1 MGREVHFGQESF
13 ILTLRG
19 PVAFFALKQKIEIPY
34 QCVKSV
40 NVNYFD
46 APLWMLR
53 LPGTAIP
60 PSIYEGSYKYGDE
73 WYFLSY
79 ERRVPLIILRL
90 EGHKKY
96 NHVIFQMKE
105 PEKTA
110 EEIKQNIKS
119 AVL

>member
-1 MGREVHFGQESF
+1 M
-13 ILTLRG
+13 
-19 PVAFFALKQKIEIPY
+19 
-34 QCVKSV
+34 KSV

-46 APLWMLR
+46 APTWMLR

-79 ERRVPLIILRL
+79 ERRVPLVVIHL

-96 NHVIFQMKE
+96 TYIIFQMKD
-105 PEKTA
+105 PEKVA
-110 EEIKQNIKS
+110 EEIRKNIKS
-119 AVL
+119 VVS